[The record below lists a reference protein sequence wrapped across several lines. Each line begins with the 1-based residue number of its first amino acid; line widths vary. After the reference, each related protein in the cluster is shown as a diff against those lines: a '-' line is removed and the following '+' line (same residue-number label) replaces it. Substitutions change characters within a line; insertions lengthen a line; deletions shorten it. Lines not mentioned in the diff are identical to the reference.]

1 MFRASPYSDSFYT
14 LWYHSSTKTSSVMNT
29 GIPDGLR
36 PMCTTHDGTALWQT
50 QRFTSTNCELGTTE
64 TGIFP
69 ISAKEIGYWYKEN
82 FREQRNGKEKNIF
95 RTWGGQIWRW
105 PERALCPVL
114 FCTWGGQMWGWPERV
129 LALCLVCFLLQ
140 FSVGSG
146 YQEDQ
151 DRSVWR
157 APVVYSALDLPS
169 CLIIML
175 PIV

>member
-29 GIPDGLR
+29 GVPAGLR
-36 PMCTTHDGTALWQT
+36 PACTPHDGTALWQT
-50 QRFTSTNCELGTTE
+50 QRFTSPNCELGTTE

-95 RTWGGQIWRW
+95 RTLGGQMWRW
-105 PERALCPVL
+105 PERVL
-114 FCTWGGQMWGWPERV
+114 V
-129 LALCLVCFLLQ
+129 LCLVCFLLQ
-140 FSVGSG
+140 FSMGSG
-146 YQEDQ
+146 SQEDQ
-151 DRSVWR
+151 GRSVWR
-157 APVVYSALDLPS
+157 APVVYSALDFPS
-169 CLIIML
+169 CLIIRL